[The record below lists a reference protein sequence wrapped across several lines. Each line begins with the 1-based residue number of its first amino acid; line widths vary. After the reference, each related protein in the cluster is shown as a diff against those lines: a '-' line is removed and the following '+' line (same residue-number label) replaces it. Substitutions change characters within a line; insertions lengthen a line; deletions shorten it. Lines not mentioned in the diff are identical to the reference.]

1 MLIYMVF
8 SNSIQRDFHP
18 EDSEDALQ
26 MTYCLVNPC
35 VLILGHIISGIRL
48 GIFFLPYTLLPL
60 RFFFNRTGTVLMG
73 LSDFQKPLR
82 HV

>member
-1 MLIYMVF
+1 MLVYRVF

-35 VLILGHIISGIRL
+35 VVFLGHIVSGVSL
-48 GIFFLPYTLLPL
+48 GILFPSLHSISTDFL
-60 RFFFNRTGTVLMG
+60 
-73 LSDFQKPLR
+73 K
-82 HV
+82 